1 MKIIVFAI
9 LLVTFN
15 LFEIFPDKDK
25 ISWEEN
31 RPLKWKD
38 FKGKIP
44 NKNTDDYAITSIN
57 FSYEILAGN
66 KILISNYMNKKK
78 SWVIKD
84 KQTDNLLKH
93 EQYHFNLSEGY
104 AREMRKAMQ
113 KIEIPST
120 KNIQLVYAEWIQKHK
135 EAQEQYDRETAHS
148 VNRAEQI
155 KWENKIDSLLNSLSE
170 YKSKIVILDKTEH

>member
-1 MKIIVFAI
+1 MFDV
-9 LLVTFN
+9 
-15 LFEIFPDKDK
+15 FPDKDK

-31 RPLKWKD
+31 KPLTWKD
-38 FKGKIP
+38 FKGEIP
-44 NKNTDDYAITSIN
+44 RKKTTQVAYTTVNIKYSVLTKNSIQVEN
-57 FSYEILAGN
+57 CFVKNE
-66 KILISNYMNKKK
+66 
-78 SWVIKD
+78 SWVKKNY
-84 KQTDNLLKH
+84 KQPHILKH
-93 EQYHFNLSEGY
+93 EQYHFNLSEVY

-120 KNIQLVYAEWIQKHK
+120 KNVQLVYDEWIQKHK